1 MVYESIQL
9 DETEREPLYEQLYRA
24 IRTAIEQGRLAPNS
38 RVPSIRRGA
47 EDWGISRTTVEEAYQ
62 QLCVEGYLRNV
73 PKRGFFVQGGSDPQK
88 LTVPAIKA
96 TPVILPPRSAI
107 PMVSY
112 DFGTES
118 VDAAHTDSVRWQ
130 KQIRQVLADT
140 TAIASYGDPQGESSL
155 RRALS
160 VYTYHVRGVTA
171 PPERIVIGAGIQP
184 LLIQLCALLSEK
196 RIAMPSAPFPQAER
210 VFADAGFEIVR
221 LSEDESGP
229 VPGALQA
236 SGVHQVLL
244 TPSSGRVIPPARRQE
259 LLKWARDNGGWL
271 IEDDYNGELRYRA
284 RPVPALQGMGGED
297 WVAYIGSFSKLLLPS
312 VRLGY
317 MVLPPRLCKRYSSRS
332 LAYHQTASK
341 IEQLALASYI
351 SEGYLEKHLR
361 RMRKLYA
368 EKSSLLLRALRD
380 TFGSGATV
388 SLRETSLSVRLTLPG
403 LQGKLAVEA
412 AAKNGV
418 RLRADGEKQSS
429 LILGFAGI
437 PSEKIT
443 EGVRELEKSIRGLWK

>member
-140 TAIASYGDPQGESSL
+140 TAIAS
-155 RRALS
+155 
-160 VYTYHVRGVTA
+160 
-171 PPERIVIGAGIQP
+171 
-184 LLIQLCALLSEK
+184 
-196 RIAMPSAPFPQAER
+196 
-210 VFADAGFEIVR
+210 
-221 LSEDESGP
+221 
-229 VPGALQA
+229 
-236 SGVHQVLL
+236 
-244 TPSSGRVIPPARRQE
+244 
-259 LLKWARDNGGWL
+259 
-271 IEDDYNGELRYRA
+271 
-284 RPVPALQGMGGED
+284 
-297 WVAYIGSFSKLLLPS
+297 
-312 VRLGY
+312 
-317 MVLPPRLCKRYSSRS
+317 
-332 LAYHQTASK
+332 
-341 IEQLALASYI
+341 
-351 SEGYLEKHLR
+351 
-361 RMRKLYA
+361 
-368 EKSSLLLRALRD
+368 
-380 TFGSGATV
+380 
-388 SLRETSLSVRLTLPG
+388 
-403 LQGKLAVEA
+403 
-412 AAKNGV
+412 
-418 RLRADGEKQSS
+418 
-429 LILGFAGI
+429 
-437 PSEKIT
+437 
-443 EGVRELEKSIRGLWK
+443 

>member
-1 MVYESIQL
+1 MFYEGIQL
-9 DETEREPLYEQLYRA
+9 DEKKKEPLYEQLYRA
-24 IRTAIEQGRLAPNS
+24 IRTAIEKGGLAPGS

-62 QLCVEGYLRNV
+62 QLCVEGYLRNE
-73 PKRGFFVQGGSDPQK
+73 PKRGFFVQGGLGQQALAASPIE
-88 LTVPAIKA
+88 VS
-96 TPVILPPRSAI
+96 PVLPPFRK
-107 PMVSY
+107 PQPPVQY

-118 VDAAHTDSVRWQ
+118 VDAAHTDSVQWQ

-140 TAIASYGDPQGESSL
+140 TAIASYGDPQGEISL

-160 VYTYHVRGVTA
+160 AYTYRVRGVTA

-184 LLIQLCALLSEK
+184 LLIQLCALLTEK
-196 RIAMPSAPFPQAER
+196 RIAMSPAPFPQAER

-221 LSEDESGP
+221 LPEDGSGP
-229 VPGALQA
+229 LPEALQK

-259 LLKWARDNGGWL
+259 LLQWARENGGWL

-284 RPVPALQGMGGED
+284 RPVPALQGMGGEE

-317 MVLPPRLCKRYSSRS
+317 MVLPPRLSRRYDGRF

-351 SEGYLEKHLR
+351 SQGYLEKHLR

-380 TFGSGATV
+380 TFGKEAV
-388 SLRETSLSVRLTLPG
+388 ISLQETSLTVRVTLPD
-403 LQGKLAVEA
+403 LQGEKAVEA
-412 AAKNGV
+412 TRENGI
-418 RLRADGEKQSS
+418 RLRVGGEKNES

-437 PSEKIT
+437 PTEKIAA
-443 EGVRELEKSIRGLWK
+443 GVRALEKCLKGL